1 MKGLLVKRETGWMV
15 KLFDTE
21 KAHNVTYCKGSWP
34 LHPYDCHQIQEDSK
48 RFDNIEARIA
58 AYPDVDFRIETF
70 WEHGMEDPIPV
81 AKLVESET
89 VCEYSGLPAVSE
101 YIGDITDED
110 KIEGILDGAMSVEA
124 LRPKEVREQIL
135 FLNWLLKHY
144 STETDDEGF
153 FYYADSTGK
162 EATMLSIVQNY
173 ENKWK

>member
-1 MKGLLVKRETGWMV
+1 MKGKLIKTEQGWMV

-21 KAHNVTYCKGSWP
+21 KAHDVMYCGAEWP
-34 LHPYDCHQIQEDSK
+34 LHPYDCHQIYYDSK

-58 AYPDVDFRIETF
+58 AYPDVEFVITDF

-81 AKLVESET
+81 AKLIESET
-89 VCEYSGLPAVSE
+89 E

-162 EATMLSIVQNY
+162 EVSMLSIVQNY

>member
-1 MKGLLVKRETGWMV
+1 MKGKLIKTETDWV
-15 KLFDTE
+15 VRLFDTE
-21 KAHNVTYCKGSWP
+21 KAHDVMYCGAEWP
-34 LHPYDCHQIQEDSK
+34 LHPYDCHQIEADSE

-58 AYPDVDFRIETF
+58 AYPDVDFLIETF

-81 AKLVESET
+81 AKLIEVET

-101 YIGDITDED
+101 YIGDLTDGD
-110 KIEGILDGAMSVEA
+110 KIEGILDRAMQ
-124 LRPKEVREQIL
+124 PKEVREQIL

-162 EATMLSIVQNY
+162 EVSMLSIVQNY
-173 ENKWK
+173 ENKWI

>member
-1 MKGLLVKRETGWMV
+1 MKGKLIKTETDWVV

-21 KAHNVTYCKGSWP
+21 KAHDVMYCGAEWP
-34 LHPYDCHQIQEDSK
+34 LHPYDCHQIEADSK

-58 AYPDVDFRIETF
+58 AYPDVDFLIETF

-81 AKLVESET
+81 AKLIESET
-89 VCEYSGLPAVSE
+89 ICEYSGLPAVSE
-101 YIGDITDED
+101 YIGDITDDD
-110 KIEGILDGAMSVEA
+110 KIEGILDRAMQ
-124 LRPKEVREQIL
+124 PKEVREQIL

-162 EATMLSIVQNY
+162 EVSMLSIVQHY
-173 ENKWK
+173 QKQWI

>member
-1 MKGLLVKRETGWMV
+1 MKGKLVKTETGWIV
-15 KLFDTE
+15 RLFDTE
-21 KAHNVTYCKGSWP
+21 KAHDIMYCGAEWP
-34 LHPYDCHQIQEDSK
+34 LHPYDCHQIDEDSK

-58 AYPDVDFRIETF
+58 AYPDVEFVIEDF
-70 WEHGMEDPIPV
+70 WETGMEEVIPV
-81 AKLVESET
+81 AKLIESET
-89 VCEYSGLPAVSE
+89 E
-101 YIGDITDED
+101 YIGDVTDEA

-124 LRPKEVREQIL
+124 MRPKEVREQIL

-162 EATMLSIVQNY
+162 EVSMLSIVQNY

>member
-1 MKGLLVKRETGWMV
+1 MKGKLIKTDKGWMV
-15 KLFDTE
+15 GTVCYADIWSELL
-21 KAHNVTYCKGSWP
+21 P
-34 LHPYDCHQIQEDSK
+34 LHPYDCHQIDEDSK

-58 AYPDVDFRIETF
+58 AYPDVDFLIETF

-89 VCEYSGLPAVSE
+89 ICEYSGLPAVSE
-101 YIGDITDED
+101 YIGDITDDD
-110 KIEGILDGAMSVEA
+110 KIEGILDRAMQ
-124 LRPKEVREQIL
+124 PKEVREQIL

-162 EATMLSIVQNY
+162 EVTMLSIVQHY
-173 ENKWK
+173 QKQCK

>member
-1 MKGLLVKRETGWMV
+1 MKGKLVKTEQGWIV
-15 KLFDTE
+15 RLFDTE
-21 KAHNVTYCKGSWP
+21 KVHDTTYCSAEWP
-34 LHPYDCHQIQEDSK
+34 LDPIDCRQIDEDSK

-58 AYPDVDFRIETF
+58 AYPDVEFVIEDF
-70 WEHGMEDPIPV
+70 WETGMEEPIQV
-81 AKLVESET
+81 ARLIESET
-89 VCEYSGLPAVSE
+89 E
-101 YIGDITDED
+101 YIGDVTDEA
-110 KIEGILDGAMSVEA
+110 KIEGILDRAMSVEA

>member
-1 MKGLLVKRETGWMV
+1 MKGRIYK
-15 KLFDTE
+15 TE
-21 KAHNVTYCKGSWP
+21 KGWVVRHPAYVPPHEYELP
-34 LHPYDCHQIQEDSK
+34 LHPNDVKQINADAQV
-48 RFDNIEARIA
+48 FDNIEARIA
-58 AYPDVDFRIETF
+58 AYPDVDFVIESF
-70 WEHGMEDPIPV
+70 WEHGMEDPTPV

-89 VCEYSGLPAVSE
+89 ICEYSGLPAVSE

-110 KIEGILDGAMSVEA
+110 KIEGILDRAMQ
-124 LRPKEVREQIL
+124 PKEVREQIL

-162 EATMLSIVQNY
+162 EVSMLSIVQNY